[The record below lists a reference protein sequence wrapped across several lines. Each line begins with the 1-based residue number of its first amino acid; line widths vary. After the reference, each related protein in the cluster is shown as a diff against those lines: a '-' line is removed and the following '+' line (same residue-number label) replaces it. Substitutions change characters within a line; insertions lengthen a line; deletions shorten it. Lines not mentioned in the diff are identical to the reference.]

1 MLFVPLI
8 INIMVITKALSPL
21 SKAFQQT
28 LGALFAPLIINIMI
42 ITKALSL
49 LSKAF
54 QQTLG
59 ALFNDP
65 YITHYH

>member
-8 INIMVITKALSPL
+8 INITVITKALSAL

-28 LGALFAPLIINIMI
+28 LGALFAPLIIDIMI
-42 ITKALSL
+42 ITNLSP

-59 ALFNDP
+59 ALINDP

>member
-1 MLFVPLI
+1 
-8 INIMVITKALSPL
+8 MV
-21 SKAFQQT
+21 
-28 LGALFAPLIINIMI
+28 

-49 LSKAF
+49 LSKAFQQTIGTLFLPLIINIMVITQALSPLSKVF